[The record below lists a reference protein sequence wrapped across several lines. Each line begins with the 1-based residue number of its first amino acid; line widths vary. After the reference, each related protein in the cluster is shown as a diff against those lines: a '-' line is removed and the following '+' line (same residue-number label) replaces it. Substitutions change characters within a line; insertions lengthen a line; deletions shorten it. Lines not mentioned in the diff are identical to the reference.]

1 MVGFAALTATLRSE
15 KSYGRLGL
23 CRWCGCRVCVMVR
36 QVTIEHLVQAEQAE
50 QASRAMRSVR
60 SQLNLARF
68 PLHRDLT
75 DFEFEGTPS
84 TAP

>member
-1 MVGFAALTATLRSE
+1 
-15 KSYGRLGL
+15 
-23 CRWCGCRVCVMVR
+23 MVR